1 MHLRNQPKVCR
12 TDTVNESAQA
22 CKKMDN
28 NVDKNSCIA
37 RNNCDFVITA
47 KKHLS
52 FFDLKGIEEED
63 EEFCAIR
70 MP

>member
-1 MHLRNQPKVCR
+1 
-12 TDTVNESAQA
+12 
-22 CKKMDN
+22 MDN